1 MPGKLAKKQNKKKT
15 ESLFKIYLYMW
26 PIKPTSTIC
35 LTLLQQLPGI
45 PTSTFAPCR
54 HCIAPGVSRVSA
66 CPRTL
71 PRSLLVPPHCRRSPR
86 RAFYR
91 WVALR
96 WAQNAG
102 AQGYFQNLASCL
114 SSWLCRNSF
123 NGRNPARDSRK
134 SQEAAKF
141 YSFIDKSYATYGT
154 LQRRAY
160 VCNSIRKCAKV
171 NESLHYPDQRSHRSL
186 CTEKQARAAVYILTR
201 NMRVCIREYCC
212 AAKNLG
218 AAWERCQIHA
228 SARKSVVLVFHN
240 RGLRAALNTKV

>member
-1 MPGKLAKKQNKKKT
+1 
-15 ESLFKIYLYMW
+15 MW

-154 LQRRAY
+154 LYSGVRTCAIVYGSVQRWTKA
-160 VCNSIRKCAKV
+160 CITQISG
-171 NESLHYPDQRSHRSL
+171 SRSHRSL

-201 NMRVCIREYCC
+201 NMPVCIREYCC

-240 RGLRAALNTKV
+240 GGLKAALNTKV

>member
-114 SSWLCRNSF
+114 SSWLCRNRF

-134 SQEAAKF
+134 SQEAA
-141 YSFIDKSYATYGT
+141 SFIVLLTNRTLPTGPYSGVRTCAIVYGSVQRWMKACIT
-154 LQRRAY
+154 QISGAIDHYVPRSRRA
-160 VCNSIRKCAKV
+160 
-171 NESLHYPDQRSHRSL
+171 PL
-186 CTEKQARAAVYILTR
+186 CI
-201 NMRVCIREYCC
+201 
-212 AAKNLG
+212 
-218 AAWERCQIHA
+218 
-228 SARKSVVLVFHN
+228 F
-240 RGLRAALNTKV
+240 